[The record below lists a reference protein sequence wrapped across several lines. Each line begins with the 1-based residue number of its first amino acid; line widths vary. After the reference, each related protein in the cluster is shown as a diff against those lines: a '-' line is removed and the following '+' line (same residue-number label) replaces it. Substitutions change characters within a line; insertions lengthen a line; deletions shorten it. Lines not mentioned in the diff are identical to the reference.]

1 MTDESE
7 KARFMIFIVE
17 PLLMPALERRFQGKV
32 EEIMVG
38 MSLDTSAAY
47 HLSFDSTG
55 LVF

>member
-7 KARFMIFIVE
+7 KARFMIFTVE

-47 HLSFDSTG
+47 HLPFDSAG